1 MSEDILHR
9 LTLEYLVNKQY
20 NKNNIS
26 SQYKCKHIRKKE
38 QRFYKKRI
46 INITR
51 ELLMATETD
60 EFETTDDIKH
70 AFNTYIKT
78 CVEYFKTTD
87 MSDILQEDYKN
98 DTENLLATDAN
109 DDTECPEN
117 SFLVEDTKRMMKRME
132 REKNTL
138 DTFVTNLS
146 QENGETVITTMQKK
160 INIKDPILRNK
171 GIRKRKNIPNN
182 YESVEFKE
190 EVYDAVETTVRTE
203 KNT

>member
-9 LTLEYLVNKQY
+9 LTLEFLVNKQY
-20 NKNNIS
+20 NKNNSS
-26 SQYKCKHIRKKE
+26 SQPKCKPIRKKE

-60 EFETTDDIKH
+60 DFETTDDIKH
-70 AFNTYIKT
+70 AFNNYIKT

-87 MSDILQEDYKN
+87 TTDIIQEDYKN
-98 DTENLLATDAN
+98 DGEELFVENNTDN
-109 DDTECPEN
+109 TECPEN
-117 SFLVEDTKRMMKRME
+117 SFLVEDTKLMMKRME
-132 REKNTL
+132 REQKTL
-138 DTFVTNLS
+138 DTFVTNLTE
-146 QENGETVITTMQKK
+146 ENGENVITTLQKK

-190 EVYDAVETTVRTE
+190 EVYGANKTTVE
-203 KNT
+203 P

>member
-26 SQYKCKHIRKKE
+26 SQYQCKPIRKKE